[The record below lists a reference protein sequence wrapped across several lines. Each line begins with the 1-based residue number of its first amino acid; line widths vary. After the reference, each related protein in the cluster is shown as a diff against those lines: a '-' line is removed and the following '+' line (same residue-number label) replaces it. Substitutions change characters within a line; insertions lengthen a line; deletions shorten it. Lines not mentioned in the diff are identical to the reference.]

1 MGKREDRL
9 RRQFEAI
16 ERSAP
21 VGGGILRAL
30 REKRYRL
37 VRIPVAVLLVCG
49 GLLGFLPVLGFWMA
63 PLGLLLLAIDIPALR
78 PAVSAAT
85 IRIRRRVE
93 IWRRYLRSRRSD

>member
-16 ERSAP
+16 ERRAP
-21 VGGGILRAL
+21 VGGRTLRAL

-37 VRIPVAVLLVCG
+37 LRLPLAVLLVIG

-63 PLGLLLLAIDIPALR
+63 PIGLLLLAVDIPALR
-78 PAVSAAT
+78 PAVSAAI
-85 IRIRRRVE
+85 IRIRRRIE
-93 IWRRYLRSRRSD
+93 IWRRYLRQRRSD

>member
-21 VGGGILRAL
+21 VGGGMLRAL